1 MVPIMFTMVV
11 WMISC
16 QWVYIGLHWFTL
28 DGDREG
34 IVVYGVPG
42 DAGDTG
48 DDNEDY
54 GNNGYNGNDDGI
66 KGLHWFTLVYIG

>member
-1 MVPIMFTMVV
+1 M
-11 WMISC
+11 
-16 QWVYIGLHWFTL
+16 VYIDLHWLTL
-28 DGDREG
+28 VYIGDREG
-34 IVVYGVPG
+34 IVVYGIPG

-66 KGLHWFTLVYIG
+66 QGGQ